1 MAAAFGLLQL
11 GTDDFGGRGSEDEHS
26 DQSNQEWLAS
36 RGFDPRGNRLSDTGT
51 GDDDGDGGID
61 NDDDGDT
68 DNDAASQASG
78 ATPATRGG
86 MTTTANCYPAPPPF
100 TSKHCPPLATPLE
113 APCNCGC
120 GVDFCDVQHRVA
132 DFLRAELRKAKALG
146 RNSTGCDGV
155 RRAPNNK
162 QRKRCYR
169 ALAIKIYLNKFRA
182 PLPHCVVAAVR
193 TIWPSA
199 NGVYM
204 GYKGR

>member
-1 MAAAFGLLQL
+1 MHLSGLLSRIL
-11 GTDDFGGRGSEDEHS
+11 ANAVVMVTLVFLF
-26 DQSNQEWLAS
+26 NNYLIFWLDWPGALTFLAHK
-36 RGFDPRGNRLSDTGT
+36 GWLSLE
-51 GDDDGDGGID
+51 
-61 NDDDGDT
+61 
-68 DNDAASQASG
+68 
-78 ATPATRGG
+78 
-86 MTTTANCYPAPPPF
+86 
-100 TSKHCPPLATPLE
+100 PLATPLE

-120 GVDFCDVQHRVA
+120 GVDFCDVQHRVR
-132 DFLRAELRKAKALG
+132 DFLRAELRKANMPG

-169 ALAIKIYLNKFRA
+169 ALEIKVYLNKFRA